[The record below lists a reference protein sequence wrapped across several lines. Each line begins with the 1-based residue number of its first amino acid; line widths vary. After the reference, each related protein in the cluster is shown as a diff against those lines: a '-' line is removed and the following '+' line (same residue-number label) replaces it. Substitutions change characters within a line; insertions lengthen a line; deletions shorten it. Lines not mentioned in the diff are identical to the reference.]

1 MSESES
7 SPTDPTPATP
17 AAATADSADALC
29 IAELDTV
36 DSPDE
41 SELDSELSE
50 SDGSPTDADASP
62 ARHSRYRR
70 AELDAHCMADLW
82 TDLETV
88 DTLTELDPVMSNSA
102 SGDCSALSSVAL
114 PPCLHS
120 ASPRASRRGS
130 AESGVA
136 TTTGRVGGP

>member
-7 SPTDPTPATP
+7 SPTDPTPAAP

-50 SDGSPTDADASP
+50 SDKSPTDADASP

-102 SGDCSALSSVAL
+102 SGDCSALSSVVL
-114 PPCLHS
+114 PPW
-120 ASPRASRRGS
+120 
-130 AESGVA
+130 
-136 TTTGRVGGP
+136 